1 MTRHDISED
10 WVSYNVPMGMCE
22 ITEEVV
28 QKGKLYFEIELDDQQ
43 ISMLV
48 FRTKDDSG
56 VRNPGKDNMLMS
68 IPLDPEM
75 MMRLINIHRSMNAMS
90 TLSRLDEELG
100 L

>member
-1 MTRHDISED
+1 MASHDVSED

-22 ITEEVV
+22 ITEELV
-28 QKGKLYFEIELDDQQ
+28 QKGKLYFEIELDESH

-56 VRNPGKDNMLMS
+56 IRSPGNDNMLMS

-75 MMRLINIHRSMNAMS
+75 MMRLIKIHRAMGGWS
-90 TLSRLDEELG
+90 TEIGDEI
-100 L
+100 